1 MLEICLRTVSKDI
14 APPQYQE
21 QGQPQAQ
28 GDKSWLMDTM
38 QNRRLLVKQRDQ
50 ANQVHGKG
58 LFYIAER
65 PLGAVEQQH

>member
-21 QGQPQAQ
+21 QGQ
-28 GDKSWLMDTM
+28 GDKAWLMDTM

-50 ANQVHGKG
+50 ANQVYGKG

>member
-1 MLEICLRTVSKDI
+1 MLEICLRTVSKDV
-14 APPQYQE
+14 APPQFQE
-21 QGQPQAQ
+21 QAQ
-28 GDKSWLMDTM
+28 SDKSWLMDTM

-50 ANQVHGKG
+50 ANQVYGKG

>member
-14 APPQYQE
+14 APPQFQE
-21 QGQPQAQ
+21 QAQGQ

>member
-21 QGQPQAQ
+21 QAQ
-28 GDKSWLMDTM
+28 SDKSWLMDTM

-50 ANQVHGKG
+50 ANQVYGKG